1 MNRLLTA
8 LAFTVAL
15 ATPALAMPGAG
26 PDHHRRVHQR
36 FEQKQSQ
43 AEKTQTNDPYWQ
55 PCRYSAYGDNTCE

>member
-1 MNRLLTA
+1 MNRLHIA
-8 LAFTVAL
+8 LAFTAAL
-15 ATPALAMPGAG
+15 ATPALAMPGAE
-26 PDHHRRVHQR
+26 PDHHHQVHQR

>member
-1 MNRLLTA
+1 
-8 LAFTVAL
+8 
-15 ATPALAMPGAG
+15 MPGAG